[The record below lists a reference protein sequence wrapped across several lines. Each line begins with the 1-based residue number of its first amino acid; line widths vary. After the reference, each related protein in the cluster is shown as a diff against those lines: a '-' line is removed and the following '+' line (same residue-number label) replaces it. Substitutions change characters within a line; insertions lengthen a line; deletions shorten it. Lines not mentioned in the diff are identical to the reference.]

1 MHHHPIDDD
10 NYDHFGTISIL
21 SHAINNNTDLVKCA
35 NRQRYSDT
43 IATSSNEQN
52 KREQQLTIRSSSSLT
67 NAVSSSLSTIN
78 SNMIARYS
86 LNSDNTL
93 EFG

>member
-1 MHHHPIDDD
+1 
-10 NYDHFGTISIL
+10 
-21 SHAINNNTDLVKCA
+21 
-35 NRQRYSDT
+35 
-43 IATSSNEQN
+43 
-52 KREQQLTIRSSSSLT
+52 LTIRSSSSLT